1 MKLEKIDKIILAY
14 KEYQEIS
21 EWVQNQRFDSVD
33 ITLNEG
39 MVILNDIEYR
49 GFNMQMGIY
58 FRIDQSTGDIF
69 VQQYD
74 ITDMTPL
81 ISAKIDERFFKDGYI
96 DINIKDRWR
105 GLMKRDELEKNIRI
119 SVLTVLDIFQ
129 YMNHYQENVVV
140 TEESKL
146 VRKSPRHSKSKNKKS
161 NVVSLKN
168 KKYTFVNTKNTKT
181 DSKYNR
187 HKEIWSVRG
196 HWRHYKSGVKVWIK
210 PHTKGAGEVKE
221 GKIYKNTPMSI

>member
-1 MKLEKIDKIILAY
+1 MKIERLDKIILTY

-21 EWVQNQRFDSVD
+21 EWVQKQNFDSVD

-39 MVILNDIEYR
+39 MVILNDIEYM

-69 VQQYD
+69 IQQYD
-74 ITDMTPL
+74 ISDMTPL
-81 ISAKIDERFFKDGYI
+81 ISARIDERFFKDGHI
-96 DINIKDRWR
+96 EINVKDRWR
-105 GLMKRDELEKNIRI
+105 KLIKKDDLDKNIKI

-129 YMNHYQENVVV
+129 YMNHYQENVIV

-146 VRKSPRHSKSKNKKS
+146 VRKAPRHSKSKNKKS

-168 KKYTFVNTKNTKT
+168 RKYTFINTKNTKT
-181 DSKYNR
+181 DNKYNR

-196 HWRHYKSGVKVWIK
+196 HWRHYKNGVKVWIK
-210 PHTKGAGEVKE
+210 PHTKGKGEVKE
-221 GKIYKNTPMSI
+221 GKIYKNTPMST